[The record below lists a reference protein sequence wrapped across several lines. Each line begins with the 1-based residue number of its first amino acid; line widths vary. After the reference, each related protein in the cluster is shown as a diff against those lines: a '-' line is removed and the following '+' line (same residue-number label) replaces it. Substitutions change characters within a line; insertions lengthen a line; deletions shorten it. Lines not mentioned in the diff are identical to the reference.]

1 MTTEPSHPYNDITGR
16 REIREDLRSA
26 LRYPIRPDIYSIQ
39 FIETLHQRLAEAK
52 IPERIQHIPEAS
64 PDVLGVILKEWKV

>member
-26 LRYPIRPDIYSIQ
+26 LGYPIRPDIYSIQ
-39 FIETLHQRLAEAK
+39 FIQQT
-52 IPERIQHIPEAS
+52 
-64 PDVLGVILKEWKV
+64 D